1 MQERTAVLYRLW
13 TCFKSHANDRPC
25 QVAALRPSP
34 LAIRLPSESPPSLL
48 QQRCREGGAC
58 ESHITRRQSRKN
70 ACVQFAT
77 DAIVDL

>member
-13 TCFKSHANDRPC
+13 TCFKLHANDRPC

-34 LAIRLPSESPPSLL
+34 RAIRLPPPPSLL
-48 QQRCREGGAC
+48 QQRCRKGARVRV
-58 ESHITRRQSRKN
+58 TRQRCKN

>member
-13 TCFKSHANDRPC
+13 TRFKSHANDRPY

-34 LAIRLPSESPPSLL
+34 LAIRLPSPPSLL
-48 QQRCREGGAC
+48 QQRCREKGARVRV
-58 ESHITRRQSRKN
+58 TRQSRKN
-70 ACVQFAT
+70 ACVQFAK